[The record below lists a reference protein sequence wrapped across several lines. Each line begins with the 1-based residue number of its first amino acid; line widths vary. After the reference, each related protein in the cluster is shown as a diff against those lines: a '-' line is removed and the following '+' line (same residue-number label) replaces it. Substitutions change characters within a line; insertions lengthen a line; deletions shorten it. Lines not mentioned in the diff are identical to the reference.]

1 MPLTRKD
8 DAASNT
14 SFGGFGSTMSVS
26 FVRGAVDQTCLAERV
41 FPPATI
47 WIDSFLT

>member
-8 DAASNT
+8 EAAAKT

-26 FVRGAVDQTCLAERV
+26 FVRGAVDQACLAVRL
-41 FPPATI
+41 FSPATI
-47 WIDSFLT
+47 WIDSLST